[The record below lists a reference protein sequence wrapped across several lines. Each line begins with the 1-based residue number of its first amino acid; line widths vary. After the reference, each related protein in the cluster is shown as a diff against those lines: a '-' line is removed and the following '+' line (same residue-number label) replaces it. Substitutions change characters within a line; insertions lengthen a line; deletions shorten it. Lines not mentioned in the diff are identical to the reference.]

1 MDDLFSTHHEMAHIE
16 YYLHYIDQPLLF
28 KEGANPGMYLLQIL
42 YCYIYL
48 KLDQSDI
55 FNISIYCLGF
65 HEALSDAVI
74 LSISTPRHLHR
85 IGLLNNITDDYGMI
99 VI

>member
-1 MDDLFSTHHEMAHIE
+1 MDDLFSTHHEMAHIQ
-16 YYLHYIDQPLLF
+16 YYLHYTDQPLLF
-28 KEGANPGMYLLQIL
+28 KEGANPGMYLLQIVNIVL
-42 YCYIYL
+42 VYL
-48 KLDQSDI
+48 FKIRSI
-55 FNISIYCLGF
+55 TNISIYLGF

-99 VI
+99 TI